1 MQRLRNRLN
10 KDLEEVNEM
19 IDRMSEIS
27 EQIEN
32 LRNLSDG
39 YIIGGHKNIGNKLKE
54 AADTIDV
61 LSAKLTTAN
70 MELESLYESG
80 VNKSDRNKDSEIG
93 MTENITK
100 TINQMLQEISEDI
113 CNNYCKYRN
122 TGDEDCLCELIRD
135 GRDCPLDKLS

>member
-39 YIIGGHKNIGNKLKE
+39 YIIGGH
-54 AADTIDV
+54 
-61 LSAKLTTAN
+61 
-70 MELESLYESG
+70 
-80 VNKSDRNKDSEIG
+80 
-93 MTENITK
+93 
-100 TINQMLQEISEDI
+100 
-113 CNNYCKYRN
+113 
-122 TGDEDCLCELIRD
+122 
-135 GRDCPLDKLS
+135 